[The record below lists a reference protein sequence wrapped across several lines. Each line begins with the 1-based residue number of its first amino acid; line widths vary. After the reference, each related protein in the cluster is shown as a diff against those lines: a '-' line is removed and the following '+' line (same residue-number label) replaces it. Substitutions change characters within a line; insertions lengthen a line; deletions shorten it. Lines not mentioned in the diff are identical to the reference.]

1 MTESDF
7 EKNPRIEDE
16 PTREA
21 VEVITYTERLNR
33 LLEITKD
40 PEVRK
45 GLEALLRTGVN
56 GGISVADLFPVV
68 GDIASWTADACKLVA
83 RQFDIKML
91 DSSPDVGLDI
101 ALGSELLELCTG
113 GVIPSHVIET
123 TLQLRADWP
132 RMKTAYERVKAI
144 WTKRKREL
152 DDPEVQAA
160 IDTFEK
166 DL

>member
-1 MTESDF
+1 MKESDF
-7 EKNPRIEDE
+7 EKIPGIEDE

-56 GGISVADLFPVV
+56 SGISVADLFPVV
-68 GDIASWTADACKLVA
+68 GEAASWTADACKLVA

-91 DSSPDVGLDI
+91 DSSPDVSLNV
-101 ALGSELLELCTG
+101 ALGTELLELCTG
-113 GVIPSHVIET
+113 GLMPSHVIET

-132 RMKTAYERVKAI
+132 RMKTAYERIKAI
-144 WTKRKREL
+144 WTKRQQEL
-152 DDPEVQAA
+152 NDPEIQDA
-160 IDTFEK
+160 IDTFEE

>member
-1 MTESDF
+1 MKESDF
-7 EKNPRIEDE
+7 EKQSSPEDE
-16 PTREA
+16 STREV
-21 VEVITYTERLNR
+21 VEAITYTERLNR

-40 PEVRK
+40 PEVQK

-68 GDIASWTADACKLVA
+68 GEVASWTADACKLVA

-91 DSSPDVGLDI
+91 DSSPDVSLNV

-113 GVIPSHVIET
+113 GIMPSHVIET

-132 RMKTAYERVKAI
+132 RMKTAYEKIKTI
-144 WTKRKREL
+144 WSKRQQEL
-152 DDPEVQAA
+152 TDPDVQAA
-160 IDTFEK
+160 IDTFEE
-166 DL
+166 DV